1 MAWERIAARPRSSE
15 PRGLGEL
22 GCLEVA
28 WNPPFVPAGL
38 TRRHDLREPAL
49 DCLARDRARVHY
61 AHDALRVDENRGWH
75 AVERVSLARLAL
87 VIEQH
92 GKRQLQLV
100 DELPDVLHLLL
111 IGQVDRQHFE
121 AGSVV
126 CVVRRNDIGH
136 LPAARSAPGGPEV
149 DKQGTTRV
157 IGEAR
162 RCAGDPSVWA
172 DSDPAAVRSVA
183 NAIEKSCEP
192 SSTLVPQSKTPSS
205 PIGSSASAA
214 LPRTRLPQHSPRAE
228 PCQDRGAHSVAR
240 YRSHWAFSSRMKV
253 MKFGSS
259 RMLARFGSFAKY
271 G

>member
-87 VIEQH
+87 LIEQH

-121 AGSVV
+121 A
-126 CVVRRNDIGH
+126 
-136 LPAARSAPGGPEV
+136 
-149 DKQGTTRV
+149 
-157 IGEAR
+157 
-162 RCAGDPSVWA
+162 

-183 NAIEKSCEP
+183 NVIDRSCEP
-192 SSTLVPQSKTPSS
+192 SRTLVPQSKTPSS